1 MRMKVSAMSPS
12 RSLLDFG
19 TGLLI
24 GLSITVALFGAMEE
38 DSAQLRHDMLLAALA
53 ASGLAIAMIFGGR
66 ARSRRRRPVPPR
78 GRVRDASEAAA
89 GWTVER
95 TRGAAKEARAGA
107 SSSKDYRASRGDR
120 TSAARPELKAAH
132 HETQTTAD
140 GDTRR
145 L

>member
-1 MRMKVSAMSPS
+1 MQMKARAMSPS

-53 ASGLAIAMIFGGR
+53 ASGLAIAMIFAGR
-66 ARSRRRRPVPPR
+66 ARSRRRRPAPPA
-78 GRVRDASEAAA
+78 GRVRDASDAVA
-89 GWTVER
+89 GWTAER
-95 TRGAAKEARAGA
+95 PHGAVKEAHTRP
-107 SSSKDYRASRGDR
+107 SSSNDHRASRGDR

-132 HETQTTAD
+132 RDTQTTAD
-140 GDTRR
+140 GETRR